1 MLAALLLKKANDIR
15 IKPALKLCNA
25 TTPTIDNFDLAA
37 TFINFTKFQTEGY
50 RFDQFADSVPQQQEG
65 AMAEYLTT
73 ERGWNFSKQHG
84 DDCHVRHNPA
94 YTSCLKT
101 GSFWF
106 DSPLFNEMGCY
117 TTSNF
122 IEVLRR
128 KSPYLRDL
136 DLQYFR
142 EHGYCMRY
150 KEKMYQNI
158 TNPAPPTTVIE
169 GSEEV
174 DRNST
179 ATAQT
184 VMPPQSSPT
193 TVVEGTKKGR
203 LENLGGE
210 LKTILV
216 EDSRIGPLMEN

>member
-1 MLAALLLKKANDIR
+1 
-15 IKPALKLCNA
+15 
-25 TTPTIDNFDLAA
+25 
-37 TFINFTKFQTEGY
+37 
-50 RFDQFADSVPQQQEG
+50 
-65 AMAEYLTT
+65 MAEYLTT
-73 ERGWNFSKQHG
+73 ERGWTFSKPHG

-106 DSPLFNEMGCY
+106 DSPLSNEMGCY

-122 IEVLRR
+122 IEILGR
-128 KSPYLRDL
+128 KSPYLRDF

-150 KEKMYQNI
+150 KEKLYQNI
-158 TNPAPPTTVIE
+158 TNAAQPAQPTTIIE
-169 GSEEV
+169 SSEEV

-193 TVVEGTKKGR
+193 TVVEGTNKGG
-203 LENLGGE
+203 LGKVMLPQSSPTTDVEGTNKGGFGNLGGE
-210 LKTILV
+210 LKTVVV
-216 EDSRIGPLMEN
+216 EDSSIRPPDGELRKDVHT